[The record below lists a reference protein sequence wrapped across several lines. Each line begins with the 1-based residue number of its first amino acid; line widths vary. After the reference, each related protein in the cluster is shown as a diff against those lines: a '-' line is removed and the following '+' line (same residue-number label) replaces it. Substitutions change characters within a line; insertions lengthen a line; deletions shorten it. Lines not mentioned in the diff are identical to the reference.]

1 MYDFNG
7 RKETMQAIILA
18 AGMGRR
24 LGEYT
29 QNNTK
34 CMVKVNGQTLISRL
48 LNQLQNKDCVSE
60 IIIVVGYKGEVL
72 KQYIATLGINIPI
85 RFVENPEYET
95 TNNIYSLYLA
105 KDYLCKDDTL
115 LFESDLI
122 FDDSILNLLLNDTRP
137 TLALVDKFQS
147 WMDGTCIELSDN
159 NRIKRFVARNKFDF
173 TQTDKYYKTVNI
185 YKFSKDFSTRYYVPF
200 LEAYS
205 TALGRNEYYEQVLKV
220 IAMLDNAPISALP
233 LSGQKWYEID
243 DSNDL
248 NIATTIFAD
257 PEKKLE
263 LLERS
268 YGGYWRY
275 PEIKDF
281 CYLVNPYYP
290 PKEMIEEIKASSDIL
305 IRSYPSGQMQ
315 NSLLAARNFNLHID
329 NIMVGNGAA
338 ELIKAALE
346 NLNGKTGIVRPT
358 FEEYPARICNDNE
371 VVFTPEDFSY
381 SGKDIIDYFCD
392 KKLSN
397 LILIN
402 PDNPSG
408 NFIKKEDMLELCDW
422 TAKMNI
428 TFIVD
433 ESFIDF
439 ATGKIESN
447 SILTQ
452 AIINTYPNLIIIKS
466 ISKSYGIPGLR
477 LGILASGNKEFIT
490 LMRKEVSIW
499 DINSLAEFYMQI
511 YLKYSKRYFESL
523 ELIKAER
530 SRLVNKLSQIK
541 GIKVYPSEANYIMLK
556 LPSESSA
563 HELSIFLLENYS
575 ILIKDLSKKI
585 NTPSRQFI
593 RIAVKDENDDNE
605 LINAMYHYFSI
616 FN

>member
-1 MYDFNG
+1 
-7 RKETMQAIILA
+7 MQAIILA

-34 CMVKVNGQTLISRL
+34 CMVKVNGETLICRL
-48 LNQLQNKDCVSE
+48 LNQLQNRNCVRE
-60 IIIVVGYKGEVL
+60 IIIVVGYKGNVL
-72 KQYIATLGINIPI
+72 KQYIATLGVNIPI

-122 FDDSILNLLLNDTRP
+122 FEDSIIDLLLNDTRP
-137 TLALVDKFQS
+137 TLALVDKFKS

-159 NRIKRFVARNKFDF
+159 NRIKRFIARNKFDF

-257 PEKKLE
+257 PEKKIE
-263 LLERS
+263 LLEHS

-290 PKEMIEEIKASSDIL
+290 PKEMIEEIKASSDVL

-315 NSLLAARNFNLHID
+315 NSLLAARNFSLHID

-338 ELIKAALE
+338 ELIKATLE
-346 NLNGKTGIVRPT
+346 NLKGKTGIVRPT
-358 FEEYPARICNDNE
+358 FEEYPARISNDNE
-371 VVFTPEDFSY
+371 IVFTPEDFSY
-381 SGKDIIDYFCD
+381 SAKDIIDYSGD
-392 KKLSN
+392 KNLSN
-397 LILIN
+397 LIIIN

-408 NFIKKEDMLELCDW
+408 NFIKKEDMLELCAW
-422 TAKMNI
+422 TARKNI

-439 ATGKIESN
+439 ATGTIESN

-452 AIINTYPNLIIIKS
+452 DIIDSYPNLIIIKS

-477 LGILASGNKEFIT
+477 LGIVASGDKEFIT
-490 LMRKEVSIW
+490 QMRKEVSIW

-530 SRLVNKLSQIK
+530 NRLINKLSEIK

-556 LPSESSA
+556 LPAGSSA

-585 NTPSRQFI
+585 NAPSRQFI
-593 RIAVKDENDDNE
+593 RIAVKEENDDNE
-605 LINAMYHYFSI
+605 LINAMYEYYKI
-616 FN
+616 

>member
-1 MYDFNG
+1 
-7 RKETMQAIILA
+7 MQAIILA

-452 AIINTYPNLIIIKS
+452 AIIDTYPNLIIIKS

>member
-1 MYDFNG
+1 
-7 RKETMQAIILA
+7 MQAMILA

-34 CMVKVNGQTLISRL
+34 CMVKVNGQTLINRL
-48 LNQLQNKDCVSE
+48 LNQLQNKKCVNE

-72 KQYIATLGINIPI
+72 KQYIATLDINIPI

-122 FDDSILNLLLNDTRP
+122 FDDSILDLLLNDTRP

-159 NRIKRFVARNKFDF
+159 SRIKRFVARNKFDF

-275 PEIKDF
+275 PGIKDF

-290 PKEMIEEIKASSDIL
+290 PKEMIEEIKASSDVL

-371 VVFTPEDFSY
+371 VVFIPEDFSY
-381 SGKDIIDYFCD
+381 SAKDIIDYFSD

-408 NFIKKEDMLELCDW
+408 NFIKKEDMLRLCAW
-422 TAKMNI
+422 AEKKNI

-439 ATGKIESN
+439 ATGTIESN
-447 SILTQ
+447 SILAQ
-452 AIINTYPNLIIIKS
+452 DIIDTYPNLIIIKS

-477 LGILASGNKEFIT
+477 LGILASGDKEFIT
-490 LMRKEVSIW
+490 QMRKEVSIW

-530 SRLVNKLSQIK
+530 NRLADKLSQVK
-541 GIKVYPSEANYIMLK
+541 GLKVYPSEANYIMLQ
-556 LPSESSA
+556 LPTGA
-563 HELSIFLLENYS
+563 NAKELCISLLMNNS
-575 ILIKDLSKKI
+575 ILLKNLNKK
-585 NTPSRQFI
+585 NGFYGNQFI
-593 RIAVKDENDDNE
+593 RIAVKTKDEDDE
-605 LINAMYHYFSI
+605 LIKAMQAFY
-616 FN
+616 NE

>member
-1 MYDFNG
+1 
-7 RKETMQAIILA
+7 MQAIILA

-34 CMVKVNGQTLISRL
+34 CMVKVNGQTLINRL
-48 LNQLQNKDCVSE
+48 LNQLQNKNCVKE
-60 IIIVVGYKGEVL
+60 IIIVIGYKGEVL

-85 RFVENPEYET
+85 RFVENPEYEA

-122 FDDSILNLLLNDTRP
+122 FDDSILDLLLNDTRP

-147 WMDGTCIELSDN
+147 WMDGTCIELSAN

-257 PEKKLE
+257 SEKKLE
-263 LLERS
+263 LLEHS

-290 PKEMIEEIKASSDIL
+290 PKEMIEEIKASNDIL
-305 IRSYPSGQMQ
+305 IKSYPSGQMQ

-371 VVFTPEDFSY
+371 VVFIPDDFSY
-381 SGKDIIDYFCD
+381 SAKDIIDYFGD
-392 KKLSN
+392 KNLSN
-397 LILIN
+397 LIIIN

-408 NFIKKEDMLELCDW
+408 NF
-422 TAKMNI
+422 
-428 TFIVD
+428 
-433 ESFIDF
+433 
-439 ATGKIESN
+439 
-447 SILTQ
+447 
-452 AIINTYPNLIIIKS
+452 
-466 ISKSYGIPGLR
+466 
-477 LGILASGNKEFIT
+477 
-490 LMRKEVSIW
+490 VS
-499 DINSLAEFYMQI
+499 
-511 YLKYSKRYFESL
+511 
-523 ELIKAER
+523 
-530 SRLVNKLSQIK
+530 
-541 GIKVYPSEANYIMLK
+541 
-556 LPSESSA
+556 
-563 HELSIFLLENYS
+563 
-575 ILIKDLSKKI
+575 
-585 NTPSRQFI
+585 
-593 RIAVKDENDDNE
+593 VK
-605 LINAMYHYFSI
+605 
-616 FN
+616 